1 MENGNNDIILNLSG
15 SRRSSRS
22 SSLRRGSISL
32 SRAASFQIDDDVE
45 SKSVSEAGDIGDRC
59 LNSKRHSESG
69 SIRFSFDNA
78 SEHGVVFP
86 ISEDNLRSHD
96 SAIFDTTSSPVSPLP
111 EGTISPLSTDA
122 IVSKD
127 KKQDEET
134 SMVLPPILDL
144 ISCLF
149 YLSVFGIL
157 GVLTRYLLQ
166 KLFGPSVA
174 GVTSDHSILYLDLPS
189 NMVGS
194 FLMGWWGVVFKPDIA
209 RVSDHLAIGLTTG
222 YLGSVTTFSGWNQK
236 MLDLIVDGHWVFAA
250 VGFLVGLFL
259 AAYSI
264 KYGIA
269 TAKSF
274 KLLLENLNRNQTKPS
289 SNWRVNSQKRH
300 GAAMLVLGLILAIL
314 WSLSG
319 ALLKEEFNSG
329 SSGSELWLACLVAA
343 PGVWIRWFLARLN
356 GQGLGKT
363 GLLKWVPFGTLIAN
377 VSAAC
382 IMAALATLKKAV
394 DTKTCNTIATGIQ
407 LGFLGCLSTVSTF
420 IAEYHAMEESI
431 KPWRASAYCLT
442 TILVSFGLG
451 ILIYAVPV
459 WTRGYH

>member
-1 MENGNNDIILNLSG
+1 MEHGNNDIILNLSG

-32 SRAASFQIDDDVE
+32 SRAASFQIDDDIE
-45 SKSVSEAGDIGDRC
+45 SKSVSEAGDIGDRY
-59 LNSKRHSESG
+59 LSSKRHSESS
-69 SIRFSFDNA
+69 SIRFSLDNA
-78 SEHGVVFP
+78 SEHGLVFP
-86 ISEDNLRSHD
+86 ISENNLRSHD
-96 SAIFDTTSSPVSPLP
+96 SAIFDTTSPVSPLP
-111 EGTISPLSTDA
+111 EITISPLSTDA
-122 IVSKD
+122 IVSKE
-127 KKQDEET
+127 KLQDEEA
-134 SMVLPPILDL
+134 SKMLPPILDL
-144 ISCLF
+144 VSCLI

-174 GVTSDHSILYLDLPS
+174 GVTSDHTILYLDLPS

-194 FLMGWWGVVFKPDIA
+194 FLMGWLGVVFKPDIA

-236 MLDLIVDGHWVFAA
+236 MLDLIVDGHWVFAV

-274 KLLLENLNRNQTKPS
+274 KLLLENLNRNETKS
-289 SNWRVNSQKRH
+289 FNWRVDSRKRH
-300 GAAMLVLGLILAIL
+300 GAAMLALGLILVIL
-314 WSLSG
+314 WTLSG

-329 SSGSELWLACLVAA
+329 SSAAELWLACLVAA
-343 PGVWIRWFLARLN
+343 PGVWMRWFLARLN

-363 GLLKWVPFGTLIAN
+363 GFLKWVPFGTLVAN
-377 VSAAC
+377 VCAAC
-382 IMAALATLKKAV
+382 VMAALATLKKAV
-394 DTKTCNTIATGIQ
+394 DTKNCNTIATGIQ

-420 IAEYHAMEESI
+420 IAEYHAMEESSR
-431 KPWRASAYCLT
+431 PWRASVYGLT

-459 WTRGYH
+459 WTRGYD